1 MKNFHGAVLAIVF
14 ASSFGN
20 VDAFWRMVC
29 GTVQVGRIDP
39 IISPGGISGHC
50 HTIAGPNNLN
60 TTSTFDSLQA
70 SYCTSCSIQKD
81 KSAYWTPQLYY
92 RHRNGSFEE
101 VPHDGTV
108 VYYLD
113 RGVDVPNMVPFPPGF
128 RVLSGDSAARSY
140 DASTLTYGNKSY
152 GPRPVADRT
161 SFACLDS
168 SGPMPETP
176 GFNVTK
182 CSSGLRAQIHFQSC
196 WDGVN
201 LYKSDQSHV
210 AYLSGMD
217 NGICP
222 PTHPKLLP
230 HLFFEIIYSVNS
242 VDQSDGGM
250 FVFSNG
256 DTTGYGFH
264 GDFLNGWDPQ
274 VQADAIKQCMGAA
287 ATNGGQIGLCP
298 PLAASVDPFFS
309 RNCPEQP
316 PLVNETVHGMLKVL
330 PGCNPPTGG
339 PLRAA
344 QNTCPIQPT
353 LNYIPNQDYKN
364 RSVAVPGDKV
374 GSWQYMG
381 CSFDT
386 GTPRPLAG
394 LSYSNNTAMTIDSCT
409 AFCKKNGYF
418 LAGLEYSTQCYCA
431 SAMSQPLQDPVTCAS
446 QSYMICSG
454 DSFQFCGG
462 QGLMQIWNDTT
473 YSGPAIKGVPVAGK
487 TTMTLPSGGNATY
500 QGCFAEANVGKAL
513 TPSYTSATN
522 MSLES
527 CAASCQKGNY
537 ALFGTEYSQEC
548 YCGNTITTAQV
559 GQGNCSSFCTG
570 DKTEF
575 CGGGSRLS
583 IWSLSGYTAG
593 SGTGTGTGTGTGS
606 GSGSSTASSS
616 PSNTVSAVPAATS
629 IAYMNCYSETPSSP
643 RALSAVFKS
652 SGSMSI
658 DLCAQTA
665 QSLNLQYFG
674 LEYSSQCLAGSTL
687 DPRSTVI
694 ASSKCNMAC
703 AGNNKQTC
711 GGSSAISLYNN
722 TQYVKPYNPNPVSV
736 PNQPGLQYGYV
747 GCYAEPAGAR
757 ALGSTATYGAYTT
770 TSNTLTVEACAA
782 LCFAKGYPWMGVE
795 NGNQC
800 FCNGAGLINGAAKS
814 AGGDADCAVTCLG
827 DPKENCGGVAK
838 LNVYQVKSG
847 AGGAKY
853 AGASRS
859 LDLKRGWRFKTW

>member
-1 MKNFHGAVLAIVF
+1 MKNFLANLRAFLAIVF
-14 ASSFGN
+14 FLTCGN

-29 GTVQVGRIDP
+29 GTVQVGRVDP

-50 HTIAGPNNLN
+50 HTIAGPNNIN

-128 RVLSGDSAARSY
+128 RVLSGDAAARAF
-140 DASTLTYGNKSY
+140 DPLTLTYGNKSY
-152 GPRPVADRT
+152 AGTPVSNRV

-222 PTHPKLLP
+222 PDHPKLLP

-242 VDQSDGGM
+242 VNQSDGGM
-250 FVFSNG
+250 FVFANG

-274 VQADAIKQCMGAA
+274 VQADAIKQCMGSQ
-287 ATNGGQIGLCP
+287 ATNDGQIGLCP
-298 PLAASVDPFFS
+298 PLAASVDPYFNG
-309 RNCPEQP
+309 NCPEQAP
-316 PLVNETVHGMLKVL
+316 VVNETVHGMLKVL

-344 QNTCPIQPT
+344 QNTCPVQPA

-364 RSVAVPGDKV
+364 RSVAIPGDKV
-374 GSWQYMG
+374 GTWQYMG

-394 LSYSNNTAMTIDSCT
+394 KSYTNSTGMTIESCT
-409 AFCKKNGYF
+409 AFCKQNGYF
-418 LAGLEYSTQCYCA
+418 LSGMEYATQCYCA
-431 SAMSQPLQDPVTCAS
+431 SAMSQVLQDPVTCAT

-454 DSFQFCGG
+454 NSFEFCGG

-473 YSGPAIKGVPVAGK
+473 YSGPSIKGVPVAGK
-487 TTMTLPSGGNATY
+487 TNLPLPSGGNATY
-500 QGCFAEANVGKAL
+500 QGCFMEGVGARAL
-513 TPSYTSATN
+513 TGTSYSNSNN
-522 MSLES
+522 MSLET
-527 CAASCQKGNY
+527 CAAFCQQGNY

-548 YCGNTITTAQV
+548 YCSNTISTTQV
-559 GQGNCSSFCTG
+559 GQGNCSSFCSG
-570 DKTEF
+570 DNTEF

-583 IWSLSGYTAG
+583 VWSLSTAPTQYT
-593 SGTGTGTGTGTGS
+593 
-606 GSGSSTASSS
+606 TASSTGSS
-616 PSNTVSAVPAATS
+616 PATSATAVAAATG
-629 IAYMNCYSETPSSP
+629 IAYLNCYSETSNP
-643 RALSAVFKS
+643 RALSAVFQS
-652 SGSMSI
+652 SGAMTV
-658 DLCAQTA
+658 DLCAKTA
-665 QSLNLQYFG
+665 QSLNLQFFG
-674 LEYSSQCLAGSTL
+674 LEYASQCLAGSTL
-687 DPRSTVI
+687 DSRSAVL
-694 ASSKCNMAC
+694 ASSKCSMAC
-703 AGNNKQTC
+703 AGNVTQTC

-722 TQYVKPYNPNPVSV
+722 TMYVKPFNPNPANV
-736 PNQPGLQYGYV
+736 PNQPGTQYGYI
-747 GCYAEPAGAR
+747 GCYSEPTGAR
-757 ALGSTATYGAYTT
+757 ALGSTANYGAYTT
-770 TSNTLTVEACAA
+770 TSAALTVEACAA
-782 LCFAKGYPWMGVE
+782 LCFAKGYAWMGVE

-800 FCNGAGLINGAAKS
+800 FCNGAGLINGAVRS
-814 AGGDADCAVTCLG
+814 PGGDADCAVTCAG
-827 DPKENCGGVAK
+827 NPQENCGGSAK
-838 LNVYQVKSG
+838 LNVYQLKTGS
-847 AGGAKY
+847 ARY
-853 AGASRS
+853 ARYATPPA
-859 LDLKRGWRFKTW
+859 KRGWTLKTW